1 MAEYRGF
8 DLLDYFVL
16 IIKWK
21 RFLIIQSLIT
31 VIVSYLLVYFLLPPQ
46 YDSKATIVAVEDQSL
61 NPISSISKSLGNFPI
76 ASLGLGQFS
85 ATEKY
90 DLFSTIILSR
100 TNLEKIIEKFDLM
113 EDYSLKS
120 LEKTVK
126 ALKNNISLEVTTE
139 MAYEINVRAS
149 SPEKSVE
156 MTKFILDK
164 VNASVIDLNVRK
176 SRENREFLEG
186 RYKEISVNL
195 ASAEDSLMWYQKRSG
210 LLEAENQIKATIEAL
225 TNLESEV
232 ALKEIELAVLEKIYG
247 KDASQT
253 TNARISVEE
262 FRKELNLL
270 IKTGK
275 KEGTIVPLSALPQK
289 ALQYFRY
296 FRNVE
301 IYQAMLEFI
310 IPLYEQARFEEVKD
324 VPVIQV
330 IDYPSLSEK
339 KAYPPRTVYT
349 LLISFF
355 VVFLTSL
362 VLMLKENLLNSPNPK
377 VQFIRSEFF
386 KFSKNKK

>member
-16 IIKWK
+16 LIKWK
-21 RFLIIQSLIT
+21 RFLIIQFLIT
-31 VIVSYLLVYFLLPPQ
+31 GIVSYLLIYFLLPPQ

-90 DLFSTIILSR
+90 DLFNTIIMSR
-100 TNLEKIIEKFDLM
+100 TNLERIIRKFGLM
-113 EDYSLKS
+113 EDYGSES

-126 ALKNNISLEVTTE
+126 ALKSNISLDVTPE
-139 MAYEINVRAS
+139 MAYEIKVRAS
-149 SPEKSVE
+149 SPDKSVE
-156 MTKFILDK
+156 ITKFILHD

-186 RYKEISVNL
+186 RYKEISTNL
-195 ASAEDSLMWYQKRSG
+195 ASAEDSLMLYQKRSG
-210 LLEAENQIKATIEAL
+210 FLEAENQIKATIEAL
-225 TNLESEV
+225 SNLEAEI

-247 KDASQT
+247 KNASQSV
-253 TNARISVEE
+253 NARIRVEE

-275 KEGTIVPLSALPQK
+275 KESTIIPLSALPKK

-296 FRNVE
+296 FRDVE

-310 IPLYEQARFEEVKD
+310 IPLYEQARFEEIKD

-330 IDYPSLSEK
+330 IDYPSLAEK
-339 KAYPPRTVYT
+339 KSYPPRSIYT
-349 LLISFF
+349 LIITFF
-355 VVFLTSL
+355 VVFFTSL
-362 VLMLKENLLNSPNPK
+362 VLMLKENLVNTQNPK
-377 VQFIRSEFF
+377 LQFIREEFF